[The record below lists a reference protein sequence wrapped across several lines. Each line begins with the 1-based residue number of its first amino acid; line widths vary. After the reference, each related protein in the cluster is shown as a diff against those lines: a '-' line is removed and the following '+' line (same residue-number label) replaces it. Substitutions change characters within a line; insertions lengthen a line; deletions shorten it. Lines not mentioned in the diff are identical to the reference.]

1 MQENI
6 TEYGTT
12 LHHPEH
18 QLNEINNLAHSSP
31 SNLPISPTPVLKM
44 G

>member
-12 LHHPEH
+12 LRNPEH

-31 SNLPISPTPVLKM
+31 HKLPKSPTPVLKM